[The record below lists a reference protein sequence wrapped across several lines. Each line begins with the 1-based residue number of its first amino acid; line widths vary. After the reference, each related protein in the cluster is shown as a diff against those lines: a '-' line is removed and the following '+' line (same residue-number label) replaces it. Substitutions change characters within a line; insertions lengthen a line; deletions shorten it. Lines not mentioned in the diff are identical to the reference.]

1 MCLQEAHRTDEETS
15 HLFLLPSHQ
24 RTHQDMHTP
33 SGCHAPLSS
42 TFSEN
47 GNAIALGRG
56 VQRLDMVDK
65 SISHHSTYFRLF
77 FVSGQSRQA
86 PLILE

>member
-47 GNAIALGRG
+47 PTGWATSL
-56 VQRLDMVDK
+56 
-65 SISHHSTYFRLF
+65 ISE
-77 FVSGQSRQA
+77 VEGA
-86 PLILE
+86 